1 MGLPIS
7 APGQASDKDCAVA
20 MVAASIANRK
30 MLILSEIGH
39 RICCPILRPAVRF
52 GNSTLVT
59 YK

>member
-1 MGLPIS
+1 
-7 APGQASDKDCAVA
+7 VA